1 MNIAKKQRSFSM
13 KYCPELEDHVVV
25 MTTEQGDFKN
35 QICLSSHLCRT
46 EAQSSCGQE
55 NPFRADTSAK
65 SGENHFL

>member
-25 MTTEQGDFKN
+25 MTTEQGAFKN

-46 EAQSSCGQE
+46 ESQTSCGHE
-55 NPFRADTSAK
+55 NPFRTDDSVK
-65 SGENHFL
+65 SEENHLL